1 MQSVEDERP
10 ILKSRTPDE
19 KLSAALTAHGPE
31 LLDEESKTLLF
42 AITEKAEV
50 ALSMITVTL
59 VCREQHPPPSLLD
72 DVAVSSRDYTMTFIL
87 ELFRTKNN
95 TQASIKYHYVMRI
108 IGRDNAV
115 SIQPVTTKKINEC
128 MSDLERREVFKEF
141 INPKELSLLMDNV
154 YRPLEGKM
162 VRVYTR
168 LLGVFE
174 YGPEEWFMVLYGIKK
189 F

>member
-1 MQSVEDERP
+1 
-10 ILKSRTPDE
+10 
-19 KLSAALTAHGPE
+19 
-31 LLDEESKTLLF
+31 
-42 AITEKAEV
+42 
-50 ALSMITVTL
+50 
-59 VCREQHPPPSLLD
+59 
-72 DVAVSSRDYTMTFIL
+72 MTFIL